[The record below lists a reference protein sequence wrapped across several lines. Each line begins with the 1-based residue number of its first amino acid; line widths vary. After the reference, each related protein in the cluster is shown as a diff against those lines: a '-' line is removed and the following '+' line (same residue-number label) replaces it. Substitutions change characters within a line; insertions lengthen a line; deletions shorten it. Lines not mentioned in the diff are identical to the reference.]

1 MRWWKGRRIKIRFSY
16 CLTCHEEHTSL
27 ESEIK
32 GLVRRLE
39 ILSHLASRIKTVLNH
54 NSKHCLT
61 ACSRPCPMLSFMTCL
76 HLTATLC
83 FYFTDSESEDEAER
97 SLPKVTELEVARS
110 KCLEGSKCQAIW
122 LKILYFSH
130 CFTWPPWATVGQVN
144 TMSIMLI

>member
-83 FYFTDSESEDEAER
+83 FYFTDSEMLSKF
-97 SLPKVTELEVARS
+97 PKIT
-110 KCLEGSKCQAIW
+110 
-122 LKILYFSH
+122 
-130 CFTWPPWATVGQVN
+130 P
-144 TMSIMLI
+144 LIRDIGDLNPGLFISVVLNLRY